1 VSAAVA
7 KRNYRGKIVVQHL
20 AIRYPFAGVVWQ
32 LLHHLIGFE
41 RLGFD
46 VYYLED
52 HWAYV
57 YDPVKQSP
65 GPDAA
70 PNMQLVI
77 PALQRYGFGERWGFL
92 DPASGEYLGMSRD
105 RCRSLL
111 KEADAVFNLCIATR
125 PREEHH
131 TCRRLVYLETDPGP
145 FQVSLASGDS
155 DAVQTARVHHDF
167 FTYAYNIG
175 APDCLLPTGSLRW
188 HRTRPPVL
196 LDIWQAGAGPAE
208 PAVFTTV
215 GTWTNKGKDLEID
228 GEKYWWSKHVNFRQ
242 VLDVAGRA
250 GQAIELATDLEG
262 GPDYERALEGGF
274 TIRPVVPMS
283 LDLDEYRNY
292 VSSSRGEFTVSKD
305 SYVRTRSGWFSD
317 RTATYL
323 AAGRPVVTQFTG
335 FEKYIPTGVGLLGF
349 NDAAEAVDAI
359 KQINA
364 DYRRHARAARELA
377 REYFDAAT
385 LLEEIA
391 ATLGL

>member
-1 VSAAVA
+1 M
-7 KRNYRGKIVVQHL
+7 KRKHRGKIVVQHL

-57 YDPVKQSP
+57 YDPLKVSP
-65 GPDAA
+65 MPDAA
-70 PNMQLVI
+70 PNLNLVV
-77 PALQRYGFGERWGFL
+77 PALERYGFGGRWGFL

-105 RCRSLL
+105 QCRGLL
-111 KEADAVFNLCIATR
+111 READAVFNLCIATK
-125 PREEHH
+125 PREEHQS
-131 TCRRLVYLETDPGP
+131 CRRLVYLETDPGP
-145 FQVSLASGDS
+145 FQVNLARG
-155 DAVQTARVHHDF
+155 DAVAIETARRHHDF

-175 APDCLLPTGSLRW
+175 APDCLLPTGPVKW

-196 LDIWQAGAGPAE
+196 LDIWHESVGPAE
-208 PAVFTTV
+208 PALFTTV
-215 GTWTNKGKDLEID
+215 GTWTNKGNDLEID
-228 GEKYWWSKHVNFRQ
+228 GETYRWSKHVNFRQ
-242 VLDVAGRA
+242 VLDVAQRS
-250 GQAIELATDLEG
+250 GQGIELATDLDS
-262 GPDYERALEGGF
+262 GPDYERALAGGF
-274 TIRPVVPMS
+274 KIRPVVPMS
-283 LDLDEYRNY
+283 LDLEGYRTY

-335 FEKYIPTGVGLLGF
+335 FEKYLPTGVGLLGF
-349 NDAAEAVDAI
+349 GDAAEAVDAI
-359 KQINA
+359 QKINA

-377 REYFDAAT
+377 QAYFDAVKLLDEMAT
-385 LLEEIA
+385 
-391 ATLGL
+391 TLGF

>member
-1 VSAAVA
+1 M
-7 KRNYRGKIVVQHL
+7 KRKHRGKIVVQHL

-41 RLGFD
+41 RLGFE

-57 YDPVKQSP
+57 YDPLKASP
-65 GPDAA
+65 APDAG
-70 PNMQLVI
+70 PNLKLVV
-77 PALQRYGFGERWGFL
+77 PALKRYGFGERWGFL
-92 DPASGEYLGMSRD
+92 DPASGEYLGMGRD

-111 KEADAVFNLCIATR
+111 KEADAVFNLCIATK
-125 PREEHH
+125 PREEHLS
-131 TCRRLVYLETDPGP
+131 CRRLVYLETDPGP
-145 FQVSLASGDS
+145 FQVSLARGD
-155 DAVQTARVHHDF
+155 AEAIETAGRHHDF

-175 APDCLLPTGSLRW
+175 APDCLLPARPLKW

-196 LDIWQAGAGPAE
+196 LDLWHEGVGPAE
-208 PAVFTTV
+208 PALFTTV
-215 GTWTNKGKDLEID
+215 GTWTNKGNDLEIN

-242 VLDVAGRA
+242 VLEVARQA
-250 GQAIELATDLEG
+250 GQPIELATDLVT
-262 GPDYERALEGGF
+262 GPDYQRALAGGF
-274 TIRPVVPMS
+274 TIRPVIPMS
-283 LDLDEYRNY
+283 LDLDGYRDY

-335 FEKYIPTGVGLLGF
+335 FEKYMPTGRGLLGF

-359 KQINA
+359 KQINT
-364 DYRRHARAARELA
+364 DYRRHAKAARELA
-377 REYFDAAT
+377 QQYFDAAR
-385 LLEEIA
+385 LLDEMA
-391 ATLGL
+391 AQLGL